1 MKITFSL
8 LIIVIC
14 AVGAFAQNN
23 PVSGSIG
30 INRPV
35 VILSANTRYQLIPV
49 NFYNFN
55 LLKLDRF
62 SGKTNFY
69 EPSRKK
75 WYPIDVRGGLPT
87 PSTYATPKYEIYAE
101 GEPILINTET
111 GQTWFL
117 NSYTRGWEPIPD

>member
-14 AVGAFAQNN
+14 AVGASAQNN

-35 VILSANTRYQLIPV
+35 VVVAATTRYQLVSV
-49 NFYNFN
+49 NFYNFS
-55 LLKLDRF
+55 LIKLDRF
-62 SGKTNFY
+62 TGKTYLY
-69 EPSRKK
+69 EPTRRK
-75 WYPIDVRGGLPT
+75 WYPIDVRGGLPVA
-87 PSTYATPKYEIYAE
+87 STNTTPKYEIYSE
-101 GEPILINTET
+101 GEPIMINTET